1 MRRVSP
7 GVALAADN
15 PARLSLAKITQSS
28 PSRGPA
34 TTARAS
40 DPLRLLYAP
49 AEGWRPCARAP
60 HPPNPSPSP
69 LCSSA
74 STASTERQ
82 RTLPNSSP
90 RTGGSTLTTSVH
102 TLVSA
107 SDEELEQSPDE
118 SGCFY
123 CAALRYIGCVLVD
136 RSGTGSIN
144 KPCAIAANAFAELFV
159 SFYLFDGSVLIASL
173 RAFECVE
180 RFVMFFAIIRFSMY
194 GLPISIAWD
203 INHICQ
209 RGPWS
214 SRCWLLPICYLFG
227 NTRLLRFLSRGKW
240 R

>member
-1 MRRVSP
+1 MASVRTRSASPKSVSFSPVLERKYSIDRAPSNPPELKSQDWRKYFNDFSAYLGKCIRR
-7 GVALAADN
+7 GVGAI
-15 PARLSLAKITQSS
+15 S
-28 PSRGPA
+28 GWV
-34 TTARAS
+34 
-40 DPLRLLYAP
+40 RLLL
-49 AEGWRPCARAP
+49 
-60 HPPNPSPSP
+60 
-69 LCSSA
+69 LCGLA
-74 STASTERQ
+74 
-82 RTLPNSSP
+82 
-90 RTGGSTLTTSVH
+90 
-102 TLVSA
+102 
-107 SDEELEQSPDE
+107 
-118 SGCFY
+118 
-123 CAALRYIGCVLVD
+123 RYIGCVLVD